1 MNTPQFVPQD
11 IDLKLTEIVVL
22 KWLYRVPMTIA
33 EATIWT
39 KLVESQAPV
48 IEPIGEDQFNQWA
61 DQTKAALVRAYGTKS

>member
-1 MNTPQFVPQD
+1 MNYVPQD
-11 IDLKLTEIVVL
+11 VDAKLTEIVVL

-48 IEPIGEDQFNQWA
+48 IEPIGEDNFNQWA
-61 DQTKAALVRAYGTKS
+61 DATKAAINRAYNK